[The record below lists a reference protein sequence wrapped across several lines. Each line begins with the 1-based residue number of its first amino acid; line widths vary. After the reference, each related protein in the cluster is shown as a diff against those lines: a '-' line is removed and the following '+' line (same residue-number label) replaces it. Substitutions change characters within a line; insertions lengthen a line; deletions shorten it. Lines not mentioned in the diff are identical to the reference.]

1 MYNQYT
7 VCTSIYIYLKHIPS
21 LLVQPIYVYTVYIF
35 EPNTKPSLQ
44 GKINVVTLQFIPVL
58 QCLYGNG
65 PFGFEGN
72 VNFTL

>member
-1 MYNQYT
+1 MYNQYMYEY
-7 VCTSIYIYLKHIPS
+7 IYIFETYPKPS
-21 LLVQPIYVYTVYIF
+21 RTTIYVYTVYIF
-35 EPNTKPSLQ
+35 EPYTKPSLQ